1 MMLWD
6 CTHCGMVRHAPC
18 AGATCLPA
26 QRIDEREF
34 KSARIAR
41 EQQRIEQIQAEREN
55 DPFFRLGNAL
65 AGGVA

>member
-1 MMLWD
+1 M
-6 CTHCGMVRHAPC
+6 
-18 AGATCLPA
+18 PA

-34 KSARIAR
+34 KSARIAQ